1 MASAPALLEPGVDV
15 DRLSYEIFSI
25 LESKFLFGYDD
36 HKPLP
41 LQSSPAS
48 ASPVPPQPPAPR
60 APAGRVRI
68 LSVDG
73 GCRPSDALLA
83 AASLARLESFLRDPS
98 ARVADFFDVAAG
110 SGAGGVL
117 VAMLFTRGPD
127 GRPLFAADEALRLF
141 AAWSTESPSGSF
153 GPPRKGPLGWVLRR
167 KPGGLFRRVFG
178 DATLRDTLKPVL
190 VPCYDLATG
199 APFLFSRA
207 DAMEA
212 DGYDF
217 RIWEVCAAT
226 CASASAP
233 AAAVEMS
240 SADGRTRIAAVGGG
254 VAMGNP
260 TAAAITHV
268 LNNKQEFPFA
278 AGVDDLMVLSL
289 GSAAGVD
296 SASGRRRPVP
306 SAAELVR
313 IASDGVADMVDQA
326 IAMAF
331 GHNRTNNYVRIQAN
345 GFELDNYS
353 ARTSNADRLICAMEE
368 RLSQRNVETLLF
380 RGKKIS
386 DQTNVE
392 KLEWFA
398 SELIKERER
407 RKKSLIPVMVLK
419 QVMTPRSSWVAASAS
434 RRALA
439 ALVSSDFSL
448 LPPSFASASSVP
460 SSADGLVPFFR
471 FAQQVEFCGS
481 QRRGIHFSA
490 GPLGF
495 RATDVA
501 CAEYAVDEYYEED
514 RGSPEGVDRGLEI
527 VKLGISQD
535 IVTQLANRGITKLF
549 PIQRAVLEPAMQGQD
564 MIGRART
571 GTGKTLAFGIPI
583 MDKIIRFQAKHGCG
597 RNPLAMVLA
606 PTREL
611 ARQVEKEFKESSKL
625 YTLCVYGGSPIS
637 QQMRAL
643 DYGVDVVVGTP
654 GRIIDL
660 LNRGALNLSD
670 IQFVVL
676 DEADQML
683 NVGFAEDVERILEK
697 MPPKHQTMMFSATM
711 PTWIQKLTQKYLK
724 DPVNIDLVGD
734 SDQKLA
740 EGITLYSIVS
750 DNYAKASILGPLMK
764 EHAKGGKCIVF
775 TQTKRD
781 ADRLAYSMGRS
792 FGCEALHG
800 DISQG
805 QRERTLAGFRDGRF
819 NILIATDVA
828 ARGLDI
834 PNVDL
839 VIHYELPNTT
849 ELFVH
854 RSGRTGRAGKKGSAI
869 LIHSYE
875 QNRLVRGIEQ
885 EIGCRFIELP
895 RITVE
900 GGREDMIGSMR
911 GGRFDSN
918 GSGRMGGSGF
928 GRGGNYGRSRGFGD
942 SGSHTGGGFG
952 ESGSGRFGSFGGSA
966 SGAPSRPGGSNFG
979 RSDGFG
985 SFSSGRSGGLG
996 DSGAGHFGNFG
1007 SSGSGRLGSFGNSD
1021 SGRSSSF
1028 NDSSPGSGR
1037 SSSFGSFGGGSSK
1050 DDADDDTE
1058 SLIIIEIRK
1067 TAFIN
1072 SNIHRAVLE
1081 PAMQGQDM
1089 IGRAR
1094 TGTGK
1099 TLAFGIPIMDKI
1111 IRFQAKHGCGRNPL
1125 AMVLAPT
1132 RELARQVEK
1141 EFKESSKL
1149 YTLCVYGGSP
1159 INQQMRA
1166 LNYGVD
1172 VVVGTPG
1179 RIIDLLNRGA
1189 LNLSDI
1195 QFVVLDEADQML
1207 NVGFAEDVERIL
1219 DKMPPKRQTMMFS
1232 ATMPT
1237 WIRKLTRRYLK
1248 DPVNIDLVG
1257 DSDQKLAEGI
1267 TLYSIV
1273 SDNYAKPSILGPLI
1287 KEHAKGGKCIVFT
1300 QTKRDA
1306 DRLAYSMGRS
1316 FGCEAL
1322 HGDISQNQRERT
1334 LAGFRDGRFNILIAT
1349 DVAARGLDI
1358 PNVDLDILASLV
1370 AQDPDASVVLATL
1383 ILVVLAASM
1392 IQAQAD
1398 LVVLVG
1404 LVEAAAS
1411 AGLVDVRTRMMA
1423 MMIGHEDP
1431 S

>member
-1 MASAPALLEPGVDV
+1 MNPKQKIYMQETRSNERRICTSV
-15 DRLSYEIFSI
+15 DR
-25 LESKFLFGYDD
+25 
-36 HKPLP
+36 
-41 LQSSPAS
+41 
-48 ASPVPPQPPAPR
+48 
-60 APAGRVRI
+60 AG
-68 LSVDG
+68 L
-73 GCRPSDALLA
+73 
-83 AASLARLESFLRDPS
+83 
-98 ARVADFFDVAAG
+98 
-110 SGAGGVL
+110 
-117 VAMLFTRGPD
+117 
-127 GRPLFAADEALRLF
+127 
-141 AAWSTESPSGSF
+141 
-153 GPPRKGPLGWVLRR
+153 
-167 KPGGLFRRVFG
+167 
-178 DATLRDTLKPVL
+178 
-190 VPCYDLATG
+190 
-199 APFLFSRA
+199 
-207 DAMEA
+207 
-212 DGYDF
+212 
-217 RIWEVCAAT
+217 
-226 CASASAP
+226 
-233 AAAVEMS
+233 
-240 SADGRTRIAAVGGG
+240 
-254 VAMGNP
+254 
-260 TAAAITHV
+260 HH
-268 LNNKQEFPFA
+268 
-278 AGVDDLMVLSL
+278 
-289 GSAAGVD
+289 
-296 SASGRRRPVP
+296 GRR
-306 SAAELVR
+306 
-313 IASDGVADMVDQA
+313 
-326 IAMAF
+326 
-331 GHNRTNNYVRIQAN
+331 
-345 GFELDNYS
+345 
-353 ARTSNADRLICAMEE
+353 
-368 RLSQRNVETLLF
+368 
-380 RGKKIS
+380 
-386 DQTNVE
+386 
-392 KLEWFA
+392 
-398 SELIKERER
+398 
-407 RKKSLIPVMVLK
+407 
-419 QVMTPRSSWVAASAS
+419 SWVAASAS

-1007 SSGSGRLGSFGNSD
+1007 SSGSGRLG
-1021 SGRSSSF
+1021 
-1028 NDSSPGSGR
+1028 
-1037 SSSFGSFGGGSSK
+1037 
-1050 DDADDDTE
+1050 
-1058 SLIIIEIRK
+1058 
-1067 TAFIN
+1067 
-1072 SNIHRAVLE
+1072 
-1081 PAMQGQDM
+1081 
-1089 IGRAR
+1089 
-1094 TGTGK
+1094 TGK

-1411 AGLVDVRTRMMA
+1411 AGLVDGPKTVDRSGKKTTTDELRKSMRG
-1423 MMIGHEDP
+1423 I
-1431 S
+1431 

>member
-1 MASAPALLEPGVDV
+1 MAPAPAPALLEPGVDV
-15 DRLSYEIFSI
+15 DKLSYEIFSI
-25 LESKFLFGYDD
+25 LESKFLFGFDD

-83 AASLARLESFLRDPS
+83 AASLARLESFLRDTS

-141 AAWSTESPSGSF
+141 AAWSTRSPSGSF
-153 GPPRKGPLGWVLRR
+153 GLPRKGPLGWVLRR

-190 VPCYDLATG
+190 VPCYDLATR

-226 CASASAP
+226 CASP

-254 VAMGNP
+254 VSMGNP
-260 TAAAITHV
+260 AAAAITHV

-278 AGVDDLMVLSL
+278 ASVDELMVLSL
-289 GSAAGVD
+289 GSSAAGVD

-313 IASDGVADMVDQA
+313 IASEGVADMVDQA

-345 GFELDNYS
+345 VFGLDNNYS

-368 RLSQRNVETLLF
+368 RLSQRNVESLLF

-386 DQTNVE
+386 DQTNAE

-398 SELIKERER
+398 SELIKEHER
-407 RKKSLIPVMVLK
+407 RKKSLIPVIVLK
-419 QVMTPRSSWVAASAS
+419 QVMTPRSSSWVAASAS

-439 ALVSSDFSL
+439 ALVSSNFSL

-460 SSADGLVPFFR
+460 SSADGIVPFFR
-471 FAQQVEFCGS
+471 FAQQIEFCGS

-514 RGSPEGVDRGLEI
+514 RESPEGVDEGLEI
-527 VKLGISQD
+527 AKLGISQD

-643 DYGVDVVVGTP
+643 DSGVDVVVGTP

-660 LNRGALNLSD
+660 LNRGALNLSE

-697 MPPKHQTMMFSATM
+697 MPPKHQTLMFSATM
-711 PTWIQKLTQKYLK
+711 PTWIQKLTRKYLK

-750 DNYAKASILGPLMK
+750 DNYAKASILGPLIK
-764 EHAKGGKCIVF
+764 EHAKGGKCILF

-869 LIHSYE
+869 LIHSYD

-895 RITVE
+895 KITVE
-900 GGREDMIGSMR
+900 GGGEDMIGSMR
-911 GGRFDSN
+911 GGRFDSH

-942 SGSHTGGGFG
+942 SGRHTGGFG
-952 ESGSGRFGSFGGSA
+952 ESGSGRFGSFGGST

-985 SFSSGRSGGLG
+985 NFSSGRSGGLG
-996 DSGAGHFGNFG
+996 DSGAGRFGNFG
-1007 SSGSGRLGSFGNSD
+1007 SSGSGRFGSFGNSD
-1021 SGRSSSF
+1021 SSRSSSF
-1028 NDSSPGSGR
+1028 NDSNPSRSSGYGGSGR

-1050 DDADDDTE
+1050 DDGDDGW
-1058 SLIIIEIRK
+1058 
-1067 TAFIN
+1067 
-1072 SNIHRAVLE
+1072 
-1081 PAMQGQDM
+1081 P
-1089 IGRAR
+1089 
-1094 TGTGK
+1094 
-1099 TLAFGIPIMDKI
+1099 
-1111 IRFQAKHGCGRNPL
+1111 
-1125 AMVLAPT
+1125 
-1132 RELARQVEK
+1132 
-1141 EFKESSKL
+1141 
-1149 YTLCVYGGSP
+1149 
-1159 INQQMRA
+1159 
-1166 LNYGVD
+1166 
-1172 VVVGTPG
+1172 
-1179 RIIDLLNRGA
+1179 
-1189 LNLSDI
+1189 
-1195 QFVVLDEADQML
+1195 
-1207 NVGFAEDVERIL
+1207 
-1219 DKMPPKRQTMMFS
+1219 
-1232 ATMPT
+1232 
-1237 WIRKLTRRYLK
+1237 
-1248 DPVNIDLVG
+1248 
-1257 DSDQKLAEGI
+1257 
-1267 TLYSIV
+1267 
-1273 SDNYAKPSILGPLI
+1273 
-1287 KEHAKGGKCIVFT
+1287 
-1300 QTKRDA
+1300 
-1306 DRLAYSMGRS
+1306 GRS
-1316 FGCEAL
+1316 FM
-1322 HGDISQNQRERT
+1322 S
-1334 LAGFRDGRFNILIAT
+1334 
-1349 DVAARGLDI
+1349 
-1358 PNVDLDILASLV
+1358 S
-1370 AQDPDASVVLATL
+1370 S
-1383 ILVVLAASM
+1383 
-1392 IQAQAD
+1392 
-1398 LVVLVG
+1398 
-1404 LVEAAAS
+1404 
-1411 AGLVDVRTRMMA
+1411 
-1423 MMIGHEDP
+1423 
-1431 S
+1431 

>member
-1 MASAPALLEPGVDV
+1 MAPAPAPALLEPGVDV
-15 DRLSYEIFSI
+15 DKLSYEIFSI
-25 LESKFLFGYDD
+25 LESKFLFGFDD

-83 AASLARLESFLRDPS
+83 AASLARLESFLRDTP

-110 SGAGGVL
+110 SGAGG
-117 VAMLFTRGPD
+117 
-127 GRPLFAADEALRLF
+127 
-141 AAWSTESPSGSF
+141 
-153 GPPRKGPLGWVLRR
+153 GPLGWVLRR

-178 DATLRDTLKPVL
+178 DATLRDTLKP
-190 VPCYDLATG
+190 
-199 APFLFSRA
+199 
-207 DAMEA
+207 A

-226 CASASAP
+226 CASP

-254 VAMGNP
+254 VSMGNP
-260 TAAAITHV
+260 AAAAITHV

-278 AGVDDLMVLSL
+278 ASVDELMVLSL
-289 GSAAGVD
+289 GSSAAGVD

-313 IASDGVADMVDQA
+313 IASEGVADMVDQA

-345 GFELDNYS
+345 LFGLDNNYS

-368 RLSQRNVETLLF
+368 RLSQRNVESLLF

-386 DQTNVE
+386 DQTNAE

-398 SELIKERER
+398 SELIKEHER
-407 RKKSLIPVMVLK
+407 RKKSLIPVIVLK
-419 QVMTPRSSWVAASAS
+419 QVMTPRSSSWVAASAS

-439 ALVSSDFSL
+439 ALVSSNFSL
-448 LPPSFASASSVP
+448 LPPSVASASSVP
-460 SSADGLVPFFR
+460 SSADGIVPFFR
-471 FAQQVEFCGS
+471 FAQQIEFCGS

-501 CAEYAVDEYYEED
+501 FAEYAVDEYYEED
-514 RGSPEGVDRGLEI
+514 RGSPEGVDEGLEI
-527 VKLGISQD
+527 AKLGISQD

-625 YTLCVYGGSPIS
+625 YTLCVYGGSLIS

-643 DYGVDVVVGTP
+643 DSGVDVVVGTP

-660 LNRGALNLSD
+660 LNRGALNLSE

-697 MPPKHQTMMFSATM
+697 MPPKHQTLMFSATM
-711 PTWIQKLTQKYLK
+711 PTWIQKLTRKYLK
-724 DPVNIDLVGD
+724 DPVNIDLIVVLLLLLLFMILHLYVSFPVVLKILKFLCNVYLFFFLCYLLLFIFFFESTYVFHSFHLKDYVMLSQLFFPGVSFFYLINCLCDPALVFFNYLKMTLDLKSLFLFLLSTNCHLLRCFTNTMLFGINFLLLGFYGFTNKFEIIFYGKYLMYHIYPDKVVITLHSDDQKIAKASMFDVGD

-750 DNYAKASILGPLMK
+750 DNYAKASILGPLIK
-764 EHAKGGKCIVF
+764 EHAKGGKCILF

-869 LIHSYE
+869 LIHSYD

-895 RITVE
+895 KITVE
-900 GGREDMIGSMR
+900 GGGEDMIGSMR
-911 GGRFDSN
+911 GGRFDSH

-942 SGSHTGGGFG
+942 SGRHTGGFG
-952 ESGSGRFGSFGGSA
+952 ESGSGRFGSFGGST

-985 SFSSGRSGGLG
+985 NFSSGRSGGLG
-996 DSGAGHFGNFG
+996 DSGAGRFGNFG
-1007 SSGSGRLGSFGNSD
+1007 SSGSGRFGSFGNSD

-1028 NDSSPGSGR
+1028 NDSSPSRSSGYGGSGR

-1050 DDADDDTE
+1050 DDGDDGW
-1058 SLIIIEIRK
+1058 
-1067 TAFIN
+1067 
-1072 SNIHRAVLE
+1072 
-1081 PAMQGQDM
+1081 P
-1089 IGRAR
+1089 
-1094 TGTGK
+1094 
-1099 TLAFGIPIMDKI
+1099 
-1111 IRFQAKHGCGRNPL
+1111 
-1125 AMVLAPT
+1125 
-1132 RELARQVEK
+1132 
-1141 EFKESSKL
+1141 
-1149 YTLCVYGGSP
+1149 
-1159 INQQMRA
+1159 
-1166 LNYGVD
+1166 
-1172 VVVGTPG
+1172 
-1179 RIIDLLNRGA
+1179 
-1189 LNLSDI
+1189 
-1195 QFVVLDEADQML
+1195 
-1207 NVGFAEDVERIL
+1207 
-1219 DKMPPKRQTMMFS
+1219 
-1232 ATMPT
+1232 
-1237 WIRKLTRRYLK
+1237 
-1248 DPVNIDLVG
+1248 
-1257 DSDQKLAEGI
+1257 
-1267 TLYSIV
+1267 
-1273 SDNYAKPSILGPLI
+1273 
-1287 KEHAKGGKCIVFT
+1287 
-1300 QTKRDA
+1300 
-1306 DRLAYSMGRS
+1306 GRS
-1316 FGCEAL
+1316 FM
-1322 HGDISQNQRERT
+1322 S
-1334 LAGFRDGRFNILIAT
+1334 
-1349 DVAARGLDI
+1349 
-1358 PNVDLDILASLV
+1358 S
-1370 AQDPDASVVLATL
+1370 S
-1383 ILVVLAASM
+1383 
-1392 IQAQAD
+1392 
-1398 LVVLVG
+1398 
-1404 LVEAAAS
+1404 
-1411 AGLVDVRTRMMA
+1411 
-1423 MMIGHEDP
+1423 
-1431 S
+1431 

>member
-1 MASAPALLEPGVDV
+1 MAPALLEPGVDV
-15 DRLSYEIFSI
+15 DKLSYEIFSI
-25 LESKFLFGYDD
+25 LESKFLFGFDD

-83 AASLARLESFLRDPS
+83 AASLARLEYFLRDTP

-141 AAWSTESPSGSF
+141 AAWSTGSPSGSF
-153 GPPRKGPLGWVLRR
+153 GLPRKGPLGWVLRR

-190 VPCYDLATG
+190 VPCYDMATG

-226 CASASAP
+226 CASP

-240 SADGRTRIAAVGGG
+240 SADGLTRIAAVGGG
-254 VAMGNP
+254 VSMGNP
-260 TAAAITHV
+260 AAAAITHV

-278 AGVDDLMVLSL
+278 ASVDELMVLSL
-289 GSAAGVD
+289 GSSAAGVD

-313 IASDGVADMVDQA
+313 IASEGVADMVDQA

-345 GFELDNYS
+345 VFGLDNYS

-368 RLSQRNVETLLF
+368 RLSQRNVESLLF

-386 DQTNVE
+386 DQTNAE

-398 SELIKERER
+398 SELIKEHER
-407 RKKSLIPVMVLK
+407 RKKSLIPVIVLK
-419 QVMTPRSSWVAASAS
+419 QVMTPRSSSWVAASAS
-434 RRALA
+434 KRALA
-439 ALVSSDFSL
+439 ALVSSNFSL

-460 SSADGLVPFFR
+460 SSADGIVPFFR
-471 FAQQVEFCGS
+471 FAQQIEFCGS
-481 QRRGIHFSA
+481 HRRGIHFSA

-514 RGSPEGVDRGLEI
+514 RGSPEGVDEGLEI
-527 VKLGISQD
+527 AKLGISQD
-535 IVTQLANRGITKLF
+535 IATQLANRGITKLF

-643 DYGVDVVVGTP
+643 DSGVDVVVGTP

-660 LNRGALNLSD
+660 LNRGALNLSE

-697 MPPKHQTMMFSATM
+697 MPPKHQTLMFSATM
-711 PTWIQKLTQKYLK
+711 PTWIQKLTRKYLK

-750 DNYAKASILGPLMK
+750 DNYAKASILGPLIK
-764 EHAKGGKCIVF
+764 EHAKGGKCILF

-869 LIHSYE
+869 LIHSYD

-895 RITVE
+895 KITVE
-900 GGREDMIGSMR
+900 GGGEDMIGSMR
-911 GGRFDSN
+911 GGRFDSH

-942 SGSHTGGGFG
+942 SGGHTGGFG

-985 SFSSGRSGGLG
+985 NFSSGRSGGLG
-996 DSGAGHFGNFG
+996 DSGTGRFGNF
-1007 SSGSGRLGSFGNSD
+1007 GSFGNSD

-1028 NDSSPGSGR
+1028 NNSSPSRSGGYGGS
-1037 SSSFGSFGGGSSK
+1037 GGGSSK
-1050 DDADDDTE
+1050 DDGW
-1058 SLIIIEIRK
+1058 
-1067 TAFIN
+1067 
-1072 SNIHRAVLE
+1072 
-1081 PAMQGQDM
+1081 P
-1089 IGRAR
+1089 
-1094 TGTGK
+1094 
-1099 TLAFGIPIMDKI
+1099 
-1111 IRFQAKHGCGRNPL
+1111 
-1125 AMVLAPT
+1125 
-1132 RELARQVEK
+1132 
-1141 EFKESSKL
+1141 
-1149 YTLCVYGGSP
+1149 
-1159 INQQMRA
+1159 
-1166 LNYGVD
+1166 
-1172 VVVGTPG
+1172 
-1179 RIIDLLNRGA
+1179 
-1189 LNLSDI
+1189 
-1195 QFVVLDEADQML
+1195 
-1207 NVGFAEDVERIL
+1207 
-1219 DKMPPKRQTMMFS
+1219 
-1232 ATMPT
+1232 
-1237 WIRKLTRRYLK
+1237 
-1248 DPVNIDLVG
+1248 
-1257 DSDQKLAEGI
+1257 
-1267 TLYSIV
+1267 
-1273 SDNYAKPSILGPLI
+1273 
-1287 KEHAKGGKCIVFT
+1287 
-1300 QTKRDA
+1300 
-1306 DRLAYSMGRS
+1306 GRS
-1316 FGCEAL
+1316 FM
-1322 HGDISQNQRERT
+1322 S
-1334 LAGFRDGRFNILIAT
+1334 
-1349 DVAARGLDI
+1349 
-1358 PNVDLDILASLV
+1358 S
-1370 AQDPDASVVLATL
+1370 S
-1383 ILVVLAASM
+1383 
-1392 IQAQAD
+1392 
-1398 LVVLVG
+1398 
-1404 LVEAAAS
+1404 
-1411 AGLVDVRTRMMA
+1411 
-1423 MMIGHEDP
+1423 
-1431 S
+1431 